1 MVKIKANHKVTQR
14 EILKYHICEHHKVG
28 YEALEKLCE
37 KQQKTLIKR
46 DQVIERL
53 SKNIEYN
60 QNQLAEW
67 RTNQKNWVS
76 KISQELIDK
85 ANNHNQAME
94 EQKTHY
100 EKELKELGDLY
111 DKAVEHNKEMVK
123 VNQDCLETNRDI
135 LRDHNE
141 ITRAYNGL
149 HHMGKFAEELGIDIK
164 KHNAMLPENDEYN
177 QFTQKHQLLE
187 SGKVR
192 HTWTLKKKKK
202 EKKNDTN

>member
-1 MVKIKANHKVTQR
+1 
-14 EILKYHICEHHKVG
+14 
-28 YEALEKLCE
+28 
-37 KQQKTLIKR
+37 
-46 DQVIERL
+46 
-53 SKNIEYN
+53 
-60 QNQLAEW
+60 
-67 RTNQKNWVS
+67 
-76 KISQELIDK
+76 
-85 ANNHNQAME
+85 ME